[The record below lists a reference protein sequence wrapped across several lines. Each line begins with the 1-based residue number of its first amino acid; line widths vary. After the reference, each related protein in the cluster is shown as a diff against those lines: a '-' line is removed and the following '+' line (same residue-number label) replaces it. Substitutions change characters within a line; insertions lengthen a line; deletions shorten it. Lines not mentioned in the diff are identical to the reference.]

1 MSDPSSPGTTADDL
15 RSRALAD
22 RRVLDQVRA
31 ELASLGFTVKHIT
44 RRPEEG
50 GTEIR
55 LAEGPILWTG
65 PLTDTV
71 RRAPEIERTGI
82 IRDWLQ
88 VFLAEYARAC
98 EQPDGPDLSDPAVLA
113 TLRIRLVP
121 ELPLQLPLTYDY
133 APHLA
138 DLRELLCLRMDNA
151 VALLPDQLVADKDL
165 DHLFDI
171 ARRNMRRVPM
181 ELVDVSEDEDPVGLY
196 ILRGS
201 SALVSSLLPL
211 LPFLVAEKFGPDAA
225 PEGLL
230 AAAPDRETL
239 YATPVG
245 DETPGY
251 LLRAVTAMLTRH
263 SQATAFPSLYL
274 VTDHSV
280 DLAETV
286 VSG

>member
-1 MSDPSSPGTTADDL
+1 MFDSSSPTTATEEL
-15 RSRALAD
+15 RATARAD
-22 RRVLDQVRA
+22 RRVLDRVRA
-31 ELASLGFTVKHIT
+31 ELDSLGFTVEHVT

-65 PLTDTV
+65 QLTDTV
-71 RRAPEIERTGI
+71 RRAPRNEHTEIVRG
-82 IRDWLQ
+82 WVQ
-88 VFLAEYARAC
+88 AFLTEFDRAAQ
-98 EQPDGPDLSDPAVLA
+98 QPDGPDLSDPAVLD

-133 APHLA
+133 ARHLA
-138 DLRELLCLRMDNA
+138 DLRELLCLRLDNG
-151 VALLPDQLVADKDL
+151 VALLPDQLVADEDL

-171 ARRNMRRVPM
+171 ARRNMRRVPA

-196 ILRGS
+196 VFRGG
-201 SALVSSLLPL
+201 SALVSSVLPS
-211 LPFLVAEKFGPDAA
+211 LPMLVAEKFGPDAA
-225 PEGLL
+225 PEGLVV
-230 AAAPDRETL
+230 AAPNRETL

-245 DETPGY
+245 DDTPGY

-274 VTDHSV
+274 VTDHTV
-280 DLAETV
+280 DLAEV
-286 VSG
+286 VVPG

>member
-1 MSDPSSPGTTADDL
+1 MFNPSSPGAAEEL
-15 RSRALAD
+15 RSTALTD

-31 ELASLGFTVKHIT
+31 ELDALGFTVERIT

-55 LAEGPILWTG
+55 LAEGAVLWTG
-65 PLTDTV
+65 PLTDSV
-71 RRAPEIERTGI
+71 RRAPESAHAEL
-82 IRDWLQ
+82 IRSWVQ
-88 VFLAEYARAC
+88 AFLTEFHKAS
-98 EQPDGPDLSDPAVLA
+98 EQPEGPDLSDPAVLA

-121 ELPLQLPLTYDY
+121 ELPLRLPMTYDY
-133 APHLA
+133 ARHLA
-138 DLRELLCLRMDNA
+138 DLRELLCLRWDNG
-151 VALLPDQLVADKDL
+151 VALLPDQLVADEDL

-171 ARRNMRRVPM
+171 ARRNMLRVPM

-196 ILRGS
+196 VLRGG
-201 SALVSSLLPL
+201 SALVSSVLPS
-211 LPFLVAEKFGPDAA
+211 LPSLVAGKFGPDAA

-230 AAAPDRETL
+230 VAAPNRETL

-245 DETPGY
+245 DDTPGY

-280 DLAETV
+280 DLAEV
-286 VSG
+286 VVPG